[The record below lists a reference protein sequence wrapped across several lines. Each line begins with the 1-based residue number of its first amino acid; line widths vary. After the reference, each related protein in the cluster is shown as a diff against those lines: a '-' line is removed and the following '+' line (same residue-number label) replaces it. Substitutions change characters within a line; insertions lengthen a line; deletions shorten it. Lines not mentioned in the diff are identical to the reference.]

1 MIKVG
6 DEAPDILM
14 NIGDEKT
21 AKISDFKG
29 KKVILYFYSKDNTS
43 GCTSE
48 ACDFRDNQELFDDA
62 DAVVIGVSKDSLESH
77 KKFRDKNNL
86 KFILASDSNLELIQ
100 AYDVW
105 KEKNMYGKK
114 AMGVERST
122 FIIDEEGIVRKIY
135 NKVKVKGHVDQVLKD
150 LKEL

>member
-6 DEAPDILM
+6 DAAPDILM
-14 NIGDEKT
+14 SMDGGET
-21 AKISDFKG
+21 ARISDFKG
-29 KKVILYFYSKDNTS
+29 KKLILYFYSKDNTS
-43 GCTSE
+43 GCTLE
-48 ACDFRDNQELFDDA
+48 ACDFRDNQDLFDEA

-86 KFILASDSNLELIQ
+86 KFMLASDLNLELIQ

-114 AMGVERST
+114 SNGS
-122 FIIDEEGIVRKIY
+122 
-135 NKVKVKGHVDQVLKD
+135 
-150 LKEL
+150 